1 MNNFFNYYFNSFSEV
16 AKKLDENTVE
26 RFVHILQK
34 TKKNNGRVF
43 FIGVGGSA
51 GNCSHAVNDFR
62 KLCKIES
69 YTPVD
74 NVSEL
79 IARINDEGWDNS
91 FKDWLKASN
100 FSQKDTLFVMSV
112 GGGNKLKKVSTNL
125 IKAIDLAKKKNSKVI
140 GIVGKEDG
148 YLAKKGNCVIIIPFI
163 SKQLLTPFA
172 ESFQSVIW
180 HYLVSHPKLKKCQL
194 NGKTI
199 MPIQKIIK
207 PSIKEPLF
215 CGLTHIG
222 QVFSIG
228 WSEKIGKCSV
238 FEFNKKSYEKFK
250 KLNVT
255 NEEPSLRKYLKKN
268 IKKIKFCNSSDEI
281 KKYENI
287 FLTIDTPLEMNGNP
301 KIKIIMNSI
310 KKIKKYLG
318 YKSNLIIISQV
329 YCGFCENLKKNF

>member
-1 MNNFFNYYFNSFSEV
+1 
-16 AKKLDENTVE
+16 
-26 RFVHILQK
+26 
-34 TKKNNGRVF
+34 
-43 FIGVGGSA
+43 
-51 GNCSHAVNDFR
+51 
-62 KLCKIES
+62 
-69 YTPVD
+69 
-74 NVSEL
+74 
-79 IARINDEGWDNS
+79 
-91 FKDWLKASN
+91 
-100 FSQKDTLFVMSV
+100 
-112 GGGNKLKKVSTNL
+112 
-125 IKAIDLAKKKNSKVI
+125 
-140 GIVGKEDG
+140 
-148 YLAKKGNCVIIIPFI
+148 
-163 SKQLLTPFA
+163 
-172 ESFQSVIW
+172 
-180 HYLVSHPKLKKCQL
+180 
-194 NGKTI
+194 

-329 YCGFCENLKKNF
+329 YCGFCENLKKKFLKIGKI

>member
-34 TKKNNGRVF
+34 AKKNNGRVF

-79 IARINDEGWDNS
+79 TARINDEGWDNS

-125 IKAIDLAKKKNSKVI
+125 IKAIDLAKKKKSKVI

-180 HYLVSHPKLKKCQL
+180 HYLVSHPKLKK
-194 NGKTI
+194 
-199 MPIQKIIK
+199 MPTK
-207 PSIKEPLF
+207 
-215 CGLTHIG
+215 
-222 QVFSIG
+222 
-228 WSEKIGKCSV
+228 W
-238 FEFNKKSYEKFK
+238 
-250 KLNVT
+250 
-255 NEEPSLRKYLKKN
+255 
-268 IKKIKFCNSSDEI
+268 
-281 KKYENI
+281 
-287 FLTIDTPLEMNGNP
+287 
-301 KIKIIMNSI
+301 
-310 KKIKKYLG
+310 
-318 YKSNLIIISQV
+318 
-329 YCGFCENLKKNF
+329 